1 LEELSIVG
9 FDEIEIGSFINPNLT
24 TIWQPAYGMGKVGT
38 EVLLNQIGQKSIK
51 PVHKMLET
59 KPVVRESTTTVSSTR
74 KQNRLN
80 AKRVLSLRA
89 KKNTPDIKPHMTG

>member
-1 LEELSIVG
+1 
-9 FDEIEIGSFINPNLT
+9 
-24 TIWQPAYGMGKVGT
+24 MGKVGT

-59 KPVVRESTTTVSSTR
+59 KLVVRESTTIVSSTR
-74 KQNRLN
+74 KQNRLS

-89 KKNTPDIKPHMTG
+89 KKNMPDIKPHMTGLEEWISWPLSHFMR